1 MGTIWKGEGKGLGT
15 IDGGRVQ
22 LEMQICRFGRRGD
35 HCRKNMEETNI
46 MCVRERDTHTHIHA
60 EDLFVFFFSF
70 FVVDYQLSPSLF
82 LVPKHNYPITPY

>member
-1 MGTIWKGEGKGLGT
+1 
-15 IDGGRVQ
+15 
-22 LEMQICRFGRRGD
+22 
-35 HCRKNMEETNI
+35 MEETNI